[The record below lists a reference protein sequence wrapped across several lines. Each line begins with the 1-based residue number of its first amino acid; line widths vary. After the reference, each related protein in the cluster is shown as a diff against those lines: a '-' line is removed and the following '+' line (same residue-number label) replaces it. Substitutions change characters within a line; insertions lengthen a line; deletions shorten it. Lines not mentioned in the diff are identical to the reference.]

1 MHSSTPG
8 IRSLQCHHPALPQPS
23 SGTRPCGFSIHSIE
37 RPSSMCA
44 KTGPTYRRCSSAT
57 PFMAH
62 GPYYGITFAFSVSW
76 SPRSGECA
84 GPVYTPGNVQFGDFA
99 EMAESALIRLAD
111 RYDPSRSG
119 FPNYARHRLNGI
131 IKDWRNSWVP
141 TQPFD
146 AAKDDPLWHL
156 YSNDEHPTVLC
167 ERIANVVGSYYP
179 GGQKSVRPVRSDD
192 WLAEGLVDLDGERGR
207 LDVIAAAANL
217 TERQKIILAHLRRRE
232 DGYTYLGS
240 KLGISYDH
248 LKVEI
253 SRLKKKLRAVVTK

>member
-1 MHSSTPG
+1 MPPPRIAAAVIWDQTMRLLDPQYRAAFKHVRKDWPDISPVLVSNTIHG
-8 IRSLQCHHPALPQPS
+8 SRTLLRHHVRVQRQLVAAF
-23 SGTRPCGFSIHSIE
+23 R
-37 RPSSMCA
+37 RMR
-44 KTGPTYRRCSSAT
+44 GPRL
-57 PFMAH
+57 
-62 GPYYGITFAFSVSW
+62 VN
-76 SPRSGECA
+76 
-84 GPVYTPGNVQFGDFA
+84 TPGNVQFGDFA

-232 DGYTYLGS
+232 DGYTYLAS